1 MGGLL
6 KNGLSEIS
14 GFADTGAILIERLTL
29 VRIQVESS
37 SELQKRF
44 TDKMKK
50 GICVKKI
57 SKDRPQFECKI
68 TLNED
73 ETTISFEGGDS
84 AVDPECASVVRSMLY
99 LPRRALGLHVAV
111 RCRGEGFFLLCV
123 SKAACCCCC
132 CCYLLIFFL
141 NCSTAQLTSPF
152 RFVSFFLLSL
162 FLSLPTNDDKTKTK
176 TKTNQQEVAELTVRR
191 ATDPDPEQKHFAG
204 SKVLRDNL
212 DPREAM
218 KAFIIVAKG
227 TTTINLLGES
237 EAEAEVLVTG
247 FMLLIK
253 KVKTTY

>member
-1 MGGLL
+1 M
-6 KNGLSEIS
+6 
-14 GFADTGAILIERLTL
+14 
-29 VRIQVESS
+29 ESS

-68 TLNED
+68 TLNEE
-73 ETTISFEGGDS
+73 ETTITFEGGDS
-84 AVDPECASVVRSMLY
+84 AVDAECAPVVRSVLY
-99 LPRRALGLHVAV
+99 LPRRALGLHVAAG
-111 RCRGEGFFLLCV
+111 CRREGFLKNVLVKLL
-123 SKAACCCCC
+123 AAAAAA
-132 CCYLLIFFL
+132 FD
-141 NCSTAQLTSPF
+141 
-152 RFVSFFLLSL
+152 FVSGLFHHTADEPFLCRHF
-162 FLSLPTNDDKTKTK
+162 FLSLSSRLCRRTTTKQK
-176 TKTNQQEVAELTVRR
+176 QKQNQQEVVELTVRR